1 MYAAAAFIPLRVGVG
16 LPVVVRPIAATIAAP
31 FIGPIGTSG
40 VGVTVHE
47 LLLPKNF
54 RPQLT
59 IVSVVLTTWFSAAV
73 TWLQREFA
81 PQFRMQVASALQSID
96 PERSWMIKMSGGS
109 GAAPWFT
116 DAQFMS
122 GLDAPFPSARVD
134 PSTLIVG
141 TMPVDPARP
150 VDPASAGPTA
160 PVPPAPPAPSRPGG
174 WWNAHAPTP
183 NAAIT
188 TAIASSTFLLERR
201 I

>member
-1 MYAAAAFIPLRVGVG
+1 MRVGVG
-16 LPVVVRPIAATIAAP
+16 LPVVVRPIAATMAAP

-81 PQFRMQVASALQSID
+81 PQFRMHVASALQSIEPD
-96 PERSWMIKMSGGS
+96 RSWMIKMSGGS

-122 GLDAPFPSARVD
+122 GVDAPFASARGD
-134 PSTLIVG
+134 ASTLIVG
-141 TMPVDPARP
+141 TMPVEPARP
-150 VDPASAGPTA
+150 VRTRVGRADRPGRRLPRRHRPRPPGPTVGCGTGRRQL
-160 PVPPAPPAPSRPGG
+160 PI
-174 WWNAHAPTP
+174 
-183 NAAIT
+183 AAVT
-188 TAIASSTFLLERR
+188 TATASSRFVVDR
-201 I
+201 II